1 VDVRR
6 WRDDGT
12 RECATTSATHQPPS
26 GVRNVRS
33 CPFQPGRRCG
43 ECRAGPSPRDLTPW
57 RHLHVLMLIAFMRT
71 TIDMPPALMR
81 AAKARA
87 AEHGESLKD
96 LVNRA
101 VAHEVGLPAITK
113 GKTGR
118 VTLPLIARDAAPTV
132 LVTNE
137 DIADAFD
144 AEDAE
149 RYSAE

>member
-1 VDVRR
+1 
-6 WRDDGT
+6 
-12 RECATTSATHQPPS
+12 
-26 GVRNVRS
+26 
-33 CPFQPGRRCG
+33 
-43 ECRAGPSPRDLTPW
+43 
-57 RHLHVLMLIAFMRT
+57 MRT
-71 TIDMPPALMR
+71 TIDMPTTLMR

-101 VAHEVGLPAITK
+101 VAHEIGLPATPG

-118 VTLPLIARDAAPTV
+118 VTLPLIAGAATPTV

-144 AEDAE
+144 AEDVE
-149 RYSAE
+149 RYDAE